1 MPNPKP
7 KMPGRAS
14 MSADA
19 DDNWS
24 VCTSFSV
31 CLSFSVGLSPSRRT
45 VRRVRR
51 GLGAGSDS
59 RTLTVTSYL
68 CERMA
73 LRAGLVCLC
82 SAAGLQVPQ
91 MGGA

>member
-1 MPNPKP
+1 
-7 KMPGRAS
+7 MPGRAS

-51 GLGAGSDS
+51 DLG
-59 RTLTVTSYL
+59 
-68 CERMA
+68 
-73 LRAGLVCLC
+73 
-82 SAAGLQVPQ
+82 AAGLTLAPSLSSDATCLVRRKYSSIALR
-91 MGGA
+91 GGLFM